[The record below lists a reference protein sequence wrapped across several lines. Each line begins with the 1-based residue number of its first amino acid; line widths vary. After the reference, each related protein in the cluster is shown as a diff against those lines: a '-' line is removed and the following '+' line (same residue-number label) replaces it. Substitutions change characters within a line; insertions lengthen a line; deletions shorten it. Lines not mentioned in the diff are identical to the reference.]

1 MSGRTVEQYEG
12 SRLLSLSKPLRLRSW
27 VSAPLIQHR
36 SVPNSHSSRRDFGA
50 GLPDMEIYLAV

>member
-1 MSGRTVEQYEG
+1 MSGRTE
-12 SRLLSLSKPLRLRSW
+12 SNMKRRRLLSLSKPLRLRSW

-36 SVPNSHSSRRDFGA
+36 CVPNSHSSRRDLGA